1 MTARVWAGASG
12 YSFKEWKGSFYPER
26 TRPEDMLACYAQR
39 LPTVEINNTFYQM
52 PRASV
57 LEHWAEV
64 VPVGFRFAIKAPRRI
79 THEARLKADAAADP
93 VAWLYKTL
101 ETLGDKREL
110 GTIVA
115 TVFELAEKHGL
126 VLAQAEYKLE
136 FDKAGGFHT
145 YQMRLPVRG
154 TYPRLRGFVDATL
167 ARIACAA
174 LEDVDFKRDAIG
186 TAEAEA
192 RLRFLFF
199 VKDAAQ

>member
-1 MTARVWAGASG
+1 MSLLDIDLALRRPAALYWIAAALLALAIAIQQLATAPLAARVDARAR
-12 YSFKEWKGSFYPER
+12 E
-26 TRPEDMLACYAQR
+26 YAQLR
-39 LPTVEINNTFYQM
+39 RPGTDAA
-52 PRASV
+52 RAAAPAKSL
-57 LEHWAEV
+57 LEE
-64 VPVGFRFAIKAPRRI
+64 RFAAFMQ
-79 THEARLKADAAADP
+79 
-93 VAWLYKTL
+93 
-101 ETLGDKREL
+101 TLGDKREL
-110 GTIVA
+110 GTMVA

-136 FDKAGGFHT
+136 LDKAGGFHT

-154 TYPRLRGFVDATL
+154 TYPRLRGFIDATL

-186 TAEAEA
+186 ATEAEA